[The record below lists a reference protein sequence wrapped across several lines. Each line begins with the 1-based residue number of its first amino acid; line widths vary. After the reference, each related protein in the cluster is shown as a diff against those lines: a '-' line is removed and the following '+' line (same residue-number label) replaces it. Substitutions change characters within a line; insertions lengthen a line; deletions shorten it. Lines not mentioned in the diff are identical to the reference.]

1 MDDFVYSIVS
11 VWIVIVVIIIL
22 AVLARYW
29 LRERRPSSR
38 TRFLHSDMQWE
49 FDLRLTY
56 KRFKELYPFSQVT
69 YREYKQMQMERA
81 FKRSLSSEKNKRMVR

>member
-1 MDDFVYSIVS
+1 MDDFFFSLIS
-11 VWIVIVVIIIL
+11 VWVAMIVLIVLGVF
-22 AVLARYW
+22 AWVW

-38 TRFLHSDMQWE
+38 MRLLHSDVQWE

-69 YREYKQMQMERA
+69 YQEYKRMQMERA
-81 FKRSLSSEKNKRMVR
+81 FRRAISSEKNKRMVR